1 MRKTEIFN
9 FNSLGFS
16 FNIFHSITLFA
27 FATFILH
34 SPAFSNPSQ
43 NLIQKLDNHYYYP
56 QNEGLKKFTVEI
68 HWDQMDL
75 EKGSNHFLQN
85 PKVKFKWLNNNPK
98 DLRDFEILKAP
109 FNYSSEREF
118 EVVQLF
124 YQFKELLFPR
134 TLKQTLHHYISK
146 TNRQK
151 KNGIL
156 IRFISQNSEAPIESY
171 DLMIDKGKWNV
182 EKMQL
187 KPKQGPSEVKSQF
200 RYIEKE
206 GKWLV
211 SESISRYSY
220 QKNKFKEK
228 AEYYYKK
235 IKGYWLPNKI
245 TLSLNKNG
253 HPLSNYTFTFHNY
266 QLN

>member
-1 MRKTEIFN
+1 MRKTRFTISDF
-9 FNSLGFS
+9 LGFS
-16 FNIFHSITLFA
+16 FRAFHLVCIFTFTIFLF
-27 FATFILH
+27 H
-34 SPAFSNPSQ
+34 SPAFSNSSQ
-43 NLIQKLDNHYYYP
+43 GLIQKLDNHYYYP
-56 QNEGLKKFTVEI
+56 QNMGLKKFTVEI

-85 PKVKFKWLNNNPK
+85 PKVKFKWYNNNPK
-98 DLRDFEILKAP
+98 DLRDFEILKTP
-109 FNYSSEREF
+109 FNNSSEREF

-134 TLKQTLHHYISK
+134 TLKQTLDQYIEK
-146 TNRQK
+146 TNRE
-151 KNGIL
+151 KNNLIL
-156 IRFISQNSEAPIESY
+156 IRFVSNSSETPIQRY
-171 DLMIDKGKWNV
+171 DLMVDKRKWNV

-200 RYIEKE
+200 RYLEKE

-211 SESISRYSY
+211 SESISKYSY
-220 QKNKFKEK
+220 KKNRFKEK

-235 IKGYWLPNKI
+235 INNYWLPNKI
-245 TLSLNKNG
+245 TLSLEKNG
-253 HPLSNYTFTFHNY
+253 NPLSKYTFTFHNY